1 MLLSLIERILFFI
14 VISLQVAFADNL
26 SYIAFDYYYPT
37 DEDLVFLS
45 NFRYVVT
52 GNFLG
57 EKEVTF
63 LKEKGVKLLYYE
75 WLPAEYVCAEETNNS
90 WKRKILNNVNRWV
103 IDDSPTDPDPM
114 GRKYGCRDYFFSF
127 TDDFIEERI
136 KNIIHNL
143 RKNRYDGVFFDWAT
157 GSKIFEQEEYSFL
170 HEKFRKKFPELD
182 YDKQIEKFL
191 RMLKEKGIII
201 ALNRGFR
208 SKKAA
213 FDKWADI
220 DVAESVFTTDS
231 TAFGKKFFLKEGKS
245 VTLYETTYED
255 PEIAISI
262 ARNFIRKA
270 KSSNPSIAFLFLNY
284 AFPYYEKN
292 NYVPVIDNQA
302 ILYAISLSLLV
313 DSDSFNFT
321 AGKDVSLKFAK
332 SEFYFLDLGKPLGKY
347 RVEKTGKR
355 KVWIREFSN
364 GIVVVGYHKTV
375 VEVNSHGHK
384 TAYDVLEGK
393 EILSKNGKFVIS
405 LYSRPYFNNSFRPV
419 GKVILWKRK

>member
-1 MLLSLIERILFFI
+1 
-14 VISLQVAFADNL
+14 
-26 SYIAFDYYYPT
+26 
-37 DEDLVFLS
+37 
-45 NFRYVVT
+45 
-52 GNFLG
+52 
-57 EKEVTF
+57 

-90 WKRKILNNVNRWV
+90 WKKRILNNIKRWV
-103 IDDSPTDPDPM
+103 IDDSPADPDPM
-114 GRKYGCRDYFFSF
+114 GRKYSCKDYFFSF

-143 RKNRYDGVFFDWAT
+143 KKNRYDGVFFDWAT
-157 GSKIFEQEEYSFL
+157 GSKIFEQKEYSFL
-170 HEKFRKKFPELD
+170 YEKFKKKFPELD

-191 RMLKEKGIII
+191 KMLKRKGVII

-208 SKKAA
+208 SKEAT

-231 TAFGKKFFLKEGKS
+231 TASGKEIFLKEGKS

-255 PEIAISI
+255 PEFAISI
-262 ARNFIRKA
+262 AKNFIRKA

-292 NYVPVIDNQA
+292 TYIPAIDDQA

-313 DSDSFNFT
+313 DSFSFT

-332 SEFYFLDLGKPLGKY
+332 SKFYSLDPGKPLGKY
-347 RVEKTGKR
+347 RVRKVGKR
-355 KVWIREFSN
+355 KVWLREFSN
-364 GIVVVGYHKTV
+364 GIVVVGYHGAV
-375 VEVNSHGHK
+375 VEVNSYGHK
-384 TAYDVLEGK
+384 MAYDVLEGK
-393 EILSKNGKFVIS
+393 EILSRNGKFIIP
-405 LYSRPYFNNSFRPV
+405 LYSRPYLNSNFQPV
-419 GKVILWKRK
+419 GKIILWKWTSEKR